1 MSFGTDI
8 YGSPFGAPDVESI
21 DAIAYAQGVVL
32 YVADDFVEDGYTVD
46 PIPVTVS
53 SPIASATFTRSI
65 TNSVSSPA
73 ITVSAAEPTLN
84 VSSTAHTQGQLQ
96 YLPNGY
102 LPDGYFEEPQR
113 VIVSAPTATASE
125 RSFARPI
132 PNEAYAD
139 LDYVAA
145 DYIDDALQIISIS
158 SPLGVFKQS
167 VTVSVTDLV
176 AVVATAFAGTV
187 STSAVIAISDLPQVS
202 VSAALAGFEGD
213 VRPTP
218 SIPSVTLT
226 PAEATASAQAAATY
240 GALLVSAT
248 APIATAGIVANRITK
263 VSTGE
268 NYIKAG
274 FHAAGY
280 FQEETAT
287 VNVVTPTSNLIV
299 SPTTQV
305 SAPAVT
311 VSAPLANFE
320 SSTIASAVLP
330 SVTVSAPDTNEVIEE
345 FPLALPQVVIGAPVA
360 NATSGAGA
368 TANTLGADLYVDA
381 NYVDAGYTDDPI
393 EVTIT
398 SPDDIV
404 TSQPA
409 TTNVTI
415 GTVVVSAPQVAG
427 GVGFAVTQVSSSTVL
442 ITNPEVAASGTASID
457 VAAPGINVSSPQVN
471 EVVSEFPLALLP
483 VNVSP
488 AQVNATGTAN
498 ADIDLV
504 EVQVAAIQAAA
515 TGTASVQVTAV
526 TVEVQSPEVLETIDE
541 FPLALPGITVSSP
554 EVSAA
559 GTANTSVS
567 CPSVAA
573 SSPEAEIS
581 GQGLVVIAEVE
592 LTTITT
598 VSPISQANVIVYV
611 AATEVGVN
619 PSAPTVTA
627 VPTAAPTAP
636 AVSVSAP
643 AVQINVV
650 ERPEDLQQI
659 NVASP
664 TAAAFEFSVDNLDL
678 LRQIKVENEVRK
690 IILEKEIR
698 VIKVSPVGG

>member
-8 YGSPFGAPDVESI
+8 YGSPFGAPDVEPI

-32 YVADDFVEDGYTVD
+32 YVADDFVEDGYIIE

-53 SPIASATFTRSI
+53 APAVSAFQVVAGNASASVPQVTASAPEPTLTISQIRVDVDFPAITATAPAVNAGAIRNVIAFTQGIELYVADDFVEDGYAQEPIDVTISVPQVTATTSVDAAAQAAMVTVSLTAAEASATG
-65 TNSVSSPA
+65 
-73 ITVSAAEPTLN
+73 SA
-84 VSSTAHTQGQLQ
+84 
-96 YLPNGY
+96 
-102 LPDGYFEEPQR
+102 
-113 VIVSAPTATASE
+113 TAT
-125 RSFARPI
+125 F
-132 PNEAYAD
+132 
-139 LDYVAA
+139 
-145 DYIDDALQIISIS
+145 
-158 SPLGVFKQS
+158 
-167 VTVSVTDLV
+167 
-176 AVVATAFAGTV
+176 
-187 STSAVIAISDLPQVS
+187 
-202 VSAALAGFEGD
+202 
-213 VRPTP
+213 
-218 SIPSVTLT
+218 
-226 PAEATASAQAAATY
+226 

-248 APIATAGIVANRITK
+248 APQGSGVAD
-263 VSTGE
+263 G
-268 NYIKAG
+268 
-274 FHAAGY
+274 
-280 FQEETAT
+280 
-287 VNVVTPTSNLIV
+287 
-299 SPTTQV
+299 
-305 SAPAVT
+305 
-311 VSAPLANFE
+311 
-320 SSTIASAVLP
+320 
-330 SVTVSAPDTNEVIEE
+330 SVTVSVASGSLVISSPDPSVSANSSITSTSNTVSITSPDATATGGGTGSATIPEIFVIKPSVYEYATE
-345 FPLALPQVVIGAPVA
+345 FPNAIPNVVISAAVATLSAGSSTSVSADTVTSSAPQASVSVNNSVDVTSNTINVSAPVISV
-360 NATSGAGA
+360 TGGTGA

-409 TTNVTI
+409 TANVTI
-415 GTVVVSAPQVAG
+415 GTVVVSAPE
-427 GVGFAVTQVSSSTVL
+427 GVSGFGFAATQVSLNTVL

-457 VAAPGINVSSPQVN
+457 VAAPEVNVSSPQVS

-567 CPSVAA
+567 CPSVTA
-573 SSPEAEIS
+573 SSLEAEIS

-643 AVQINVV
+643 TVQINVV

-659 NVASP
+659 NVTSP
-664 TAAAFEFSVDNLDL
+664 TAAAFEFSVNNLDL